1 MSCRA
6 FHIAALLL
14 VGTTLVFSPSA
25 ISAEAEQYEVP
36 TVYVRPDK
44 RLIKRIL
51 AGVDRNRQQNAPDSR
66 PYYKCDVY
74 SRTKLEPTR
83 VGDTLTLPPMISET
97 VAERFHT
104 ESPGLDRELIKANQ
118 ISGIDSGNNLLS
130 QFTGSTYMQADFYRE
145 YIDVLGV
152 NFISPAQLE
161 GLKYYD
167 YYVPDTLSI
176 DGRKTYRVRYHP
188 RKMSSVPVFDGEM
201 LIDAADFALRRVRAY
216 LTPIANINWLR
227 ELSLETEYGCDSVWF
242 YKRDSLYADFT
253 MSVRKTGDLISV
265 RGSRAI
271 EYMNPDFTSRII
283 PDELLSPVSVSGDA
297 GNKSDEF
304 WKEYRPEELAEE
316 DEGIYGEVE
325 DFKGRPEYRKLYTVV
340 NTLISG
346 YLDVGPVGFGPVLK
360 LASFNELEG
369 FRPQIGIHTT
379 RDLSRTDRWTAY
391 LAYGTRDR
399 EFKGGLTWEHLFSR
413 EPTRKL
419 TLDARY
425 DVFQLGGGQ
434 SEFTSGNI
442 VASIWHGNHKQSPM
456 SSFSVLYEHEFSPSF
471 NAAAEIRIKRH
482 YSNIYVPM
490 VDWKGNA
497 VKSVA
502 SNEARLQL
510 RFSKD
515 ETSFRGHY
523 VKTYLHSRY
532 PVVTV
537 NLAGSVPG
545 LRIGDVGFFRPE
557 LNVDYRLQMPPV
569 GISDIH
575 LEAGTIVG
583 RVPYVYLNI
592 PAGNITNLYDRT
604 AFSCMDFLEFASD
617 TWVSLFWSHNF
628 NGILFGKIPYVRNLQ
643 IREVVTLKANWGALS
658 NKNNGTSP
666 AYDAVMRFP
675 EGMGSVNVPYV
686 EAGVGLANILSMF
699 RVDFTWR
706 LTHRETARR
715 KFVVSL
721 GMELRF

>member
-1 MSCRA
+1 MSYRA

-51 AGVDRNRQQNAPDSR
+51 AGVDKNRNSNAPDSR
-66 PYYKCDVY
+66 SYYKCDVY
-74 SRTKLEPTR
+74 SRTKLEPTKI
-83 VGDTLTLPPMISET
+83 GDSLALPAMISET
-97 VAERFHT
+97 VAERFHVG
-104 ESPGLDRELIKANQ
+104 SSGLNREVVKANR
-118 ISGIDSGNNLLS
+118 ISGVEGEDNLLS
-130 QFTGSTYMQADFYRE
+130 QFTGSIYMQADFYRE
-145 YIDVLGV
+145 YINIFGV
-152 NFISPAQLE
+152 NFISPARME

-167 YYVPDTLSI
+167 YYVPDTLNI
-176 DGRKTYRVRYHP
+176 EGRKTYKVRYHP
-188 RKMSSVPVFDGEM
+188 KKWTSAPVFDGEM
-201 LIDAADFALRRVRAY
+201 LIDAQDFALKRVRAY

-227 ELSLETEYGCDSVWF
+227 DLSLETEYERDSVWF

-253 MSVRKTGDLISV
+253 VVVNKSRELISV
-265 RGSRAI
+265 RGNRTVDYS
-271 EYMNPDFTSRII
+271 NPDFASGKV
-283 PDELLSPVSVSGDA
+283 PDDSPGAVTVLDDA
-297 GNKSDEF
+297 ACKEEEF
-304 WKEYRPEELAEE
+304 WERHRPTALTEEEGDIYENAEAFKE
-316 DEGIYGEVE
+316 
-325 DFKGRPEYRKLYTVV
+325 KPEYRRFYTIAS
-340 NTLISG
+340 TLVTG

-391 LAYGTRDR
+391 IAYGTRDR

-456 SSFSVLYEHEFSPSF
+456 SSFSALYEHEFSPSF

-490 VDWKGNA
+490 MDWNGNA

-545 LRIGDVGFFRPE
+545 LRIGDIGFFRPE

-617 TWVSLFWSHNF
+617 TWASLFWSHNF

-666 AYDAVMRFP
+666 AYGAVMRFP
-675 EGMGSVNVPYV
+675 EGMGPVNVPYV
-686 EAGVGLANILSMF
+686 EAGVGLTNILSMF
-699 RVDFTWR
+699 RVDCMWR

-721 GMELRF
+721 GMELSF